1 MPEPEKQVPHQFETD
16 EEDLTPEEEK
26 VAGEYN
32 LNEEELG
39 MGDDY
44 INSALAALENYEEPE
59 TPEPEPPGQSEPVV
73 SPVSE
78 DQALRIEEAEE
89 AGIEQLRSRIVE
101 LDSALKAIRQ
111 KMQRQLDDLGKD
123 LRESKRVIIH
133 LRDECEELK
142 TARDTME
149 KDAEEFKR
157 KWQETASSY
166 INYQKQMKKKMAE
179 FVDMERSNL
188 LRHFLPLIDNLARPL
203 EYSGA
208 SGSIIDGVRLI
219 HKQFEDFLGN
229 QGVTA
234 ISAVGEKFDP
244 FYHDAITRIPRD
256 DLPSN
261 TILEELQK
269 GYMIG
274 NKVLRPTRVSVS
286 FSVTETDAS
295 AGGASES
302 AGVQNVSQPEKLPDE
317 TEPDTHLIK
326 DSNPSENSVRLP
338 GNGITP
344 DSGPVG
350 QQLESNDTDWEDGS
364 SESK

>member
-1 MPEPEKQVPHQFETD
+1 MPEPEKQVPHQFETE
-16 EEDLTPEEEK
+16 EEDSTPEEIK
-26 VAGEYN
+26 AAGEYN

-44 INSALAALENYEEPE
+44 ISAALAALENYQEPE
-59 TPEPEPPGQSEPVV
+59 TPEPELPGPEPVA

-78 DQALRIEEAEE
+78 DQTPRMAEADEAVIEK
-89 AGIEQLRSRIVE
+89 LRSRIVE

-111 KMQRQLDDLGKD
+111 KMQHQLEDVGKD
-123 LRESKRVIIH
+123 LRESKRVIVH

-142 TARDTME
+142 TTRDTME

-179 FVDMERSNL
+179 FADMERSNL
-188 LRHFLPLIDNLARPL
+188 LRQFLPLIDNLARPL
-203 EYSGA
+203 EYSDA
-208 SGSIIDGVRLI
+208 SDSIIDGVRLI

-286 FSVTETDAS
+286 FCVTETDVPE
-295 AGGASES
+295 GGTAES
-302 AGVQNVSQPEKLPDE
+302 AGVENVSQPDE